1 MNKLITTL
9 VALAALGFGIYLNVD
24 QLTGLEG
31 DKAGGYPLQSYTFNT
46 PDGTSL
52 DLGALE
58 GKITVLN
65 FWATWCPPCVEE
77 MPELDELYTEL
88 KTKNIEL
95 IGIAV
100 DSPSNVNEFL
110 KKTKVSYPIVLAGLG
125 GTELGKKMGNN
136 QGGLPYTVVLDEKGK
151 VLLAKAGRIQMQ
163 TIRDTLPR

>member
-9 VALAALGFGIYLNVD
+9 VALAALGFGIYLNIE
-24 QLTGLEG
+24 QLTGTDFKNSG
-31 DKAGGYPLQSYTFNT
+31 NYPLQSYTFNT
-46 PDGTSL
+46 PDGASL
-52 DLGALE
+52 ELGALE

-77 MPELDELYTEL
+77 MPELDALYSEL
-88 KTKNIEL
+88 KAKNIEL

-100 DSPSNVNEFL
+100 DSPANVNEFL
-110 KKTKVSYPIVLAGLG
+110 KKTKVSYPIVLAGLA
-125 GTELGKKMGNN
+125 GTELGKKLGNQ

-163 TIRDTLPR
+163 AIRDTLPR

>member
-9 VALAALGFGIYLNVD
+9 VALAALGFGIYLNID
-24 QLTGLEG
+24 QLTGPQG
-31 DKAGGYPLQSYTFNT
+31 AKAGGYPLQNYTFNT

-77 MPELDELYTEL
+77 MPELEALYLEL
-88 KTKNIEL
+88 KPKNIEM

-100 DSPSNVNEFL
+100 DTPDNVSQFL
-110 KKTKVSYPIVLAGLG
+110 KKTKVSYTIVLAGIG
-125 GTELGKKMGNN
+125 GTALGKELGNT

-151 VLLAKAGRIQMQ
+151 VLLTKAGRIQMQ

>member
-1 MNKLITTL
+1 MNKLITLL
-9 VALAALGFGIYLNVD
+9 VALTALGFGIYLNLDNAKSTYV
-24 QLTGLEG
+24 
-31 DKAGGYPLQSYTFNT
+31 LQGHTYKTAE
-46 PDGTSL
+46 GTSL

-58 GKITVLN
+58 GKITILN

-77 MPELDELYTEL
+77 MPELDALYLEL
-88 KTKNIEL
+88 KPKNIEM

-100 DSPSNVNEFL
+100 DSPSNVAEFL

-125 GTELGKKMGNN
+125 GTSLGKDLGNT